1 MPRRATKKNI
11 LFFSSYLLHSDPPC
25 VSWTSPGLARWHSL
39 DDVMSGLLTTLM
51 MISSFRGYVV
61 ELQCL
66 HVCSQCGVNSG
77 PSQSF
82 GHLFLKTGRLF
93 GLGVGVLLIVNDFIW
108 FSEWAR
114 VVGIF
119 FLRYSTQWSSS
130 ACSFWAFDH
139 WGGGV
144 FVYNSHFMCAILF
157 FILCRT
163 PPLFFSH
170 HTDTLLT
177 QIAFFFIIAAV
188 LVDEHRSWKLSQAVS
203 FSFCYNL

>member
-119 FLRYSTQWSSS
+119 FSWDIRHSGLAQLVVFELSTIGVVE
-130 ACSFWAFDH
+130 CS
-139 WGGGV
+139 
-144 FVYNSHFMCAILF
+144 Y
-157 FILCRT
+157 
-163 PPLFFSH
+163 
-170 HTDTLLT
+170 
-177 QIAFFFIIAAV
+177 IIATLCA
-188 LVDEHRSWKLSQAVS
+188 L
-203 FSFCYNL
+203 FSFLYYVELRPCFFPSHWHSTHSDRFFLHNCRRLGGWASKLKIITSGFL

>member
-1 MPRRATKKNI
+1 MQRSASRVVCHAGQQKKNI

-163 PPLFFSH
+163 PPLFFPI
-170 HTDTLLT
+170 TLTLYS
-177 QIAFFFIIAAV
+177 
-188 LVDEHRSWKLSQAVS
+188 LRSL
-203 FSFCYNL
+203 FSS